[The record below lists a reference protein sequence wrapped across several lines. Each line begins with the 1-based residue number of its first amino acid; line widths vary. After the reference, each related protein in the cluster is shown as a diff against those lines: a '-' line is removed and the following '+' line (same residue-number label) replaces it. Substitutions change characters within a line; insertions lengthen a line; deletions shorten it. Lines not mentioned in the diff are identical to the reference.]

1 MNFPGVDFLGTA
13 SKCTKRKKHSSFCVK
28 VPQETS
34 REKIS
39 RLGRA
44 GMARKIYQKACCT
57 CKIVIFLINKPIA
70 PLTFL
75 FPSPSPSALLKLPY
89 IVSRSLSFFPL
100 SNIGIVHNL
109 SEHCLLKCLLDVSVF
124 SNRNEVISWETAEG
138 KENVYY
144 HPDLLVSVLFWA
156 TPRN

>member
-1 MNFPGVDFLGTA
+1 MVRACTKHAKTTEVSRLWTDGVLVTTTTRAQKTLFPTRFMKKWQINVNFPGVDFLGTA
-13 SKCTKRKKHSSFCVK
+13 PKCTKRKKHSSFCVK

-44 GMARKIYQKACCT
+44 GMARKMYQKASCT
-57 CKIVIFLINKPIA
+57 SKIVIFLINKPIA

-75 FPSPSPSALLKLPY
+75 FPSSSPSALLKLPY

-100 SNIGIVHNL
+100 PNTGIVHNL
-109 SEHCLLKCLLDVSVF
+109 S
-124 SNRNEVISWETAEG
+124 
-138 KENVYY
+138 
-144 HPDLLVSVLFWA
+144 
-156 TPRN
+156 